1 MFQKTLKQY
10 LLDFFDWCEIE
21 KGFSPLSTK
30 NYASRLNFFL
40 NWLKRRNLEKL
51 TPRDL
56 TEKHIW
62 DFRLYLARQ
71 KSARSRDYLTKNTQ
85 SHYLIALRT
94 LLRFFIKKGIAGL
107 APDKIELP
115 RTAKAETQIKFL
127 NLNELEKL
135 FNLTDLKTKA
145 GQRDRAILELLFST
159 GLRVAELVK
168 LNKSDINSP
177 AFNRTGGNQV
187 KSLSDLEIAVKG
199 KGGKTRTIYISTR
212 ALNCLSRYFKTRR
225 DNDPALFINYKKSKK
240 NDINQE
246 KRLTARSV
254 ERIVEKYRRLSGIP
268 VAATPHTLRHTFA
281 TDLLNQGAD
290 LRSVQELLGHANIAT
305 TQVYTH
311 LTNKRLREVYG
322 KYHSLKK

>member
-21 KGFSPLSTK
+21 KGFSPVSTK

-40 NWLKRRNLEKL
+40 NWLKRQNLENLK
-51 TPRDL
+51 PDDL

-94 LLRFFIKKGIAGL
+94 LLRFFVKRGIMAL

-115 RTAKAETQIKFL
+115 RITKTASQIKFL

-135 FNLTDLKTKA
+135 FKLPDLKTEA
-145 GQRDRAILELLFST
+145 GRRGRAILELLFST

-168 LNKSDINSP
+168 LNKTDINSP
-177 AFNRTGGNQV
+177 AFNRAGGSQV
-187 KSLSDLEIAVKG
+187 KFQSDLEIAVKG
-199 KGGKTRTIYISTR
+199 KGGKTRTVYISAR
-212 ALNCLSRYFKTRR
+212 ALRWLGQYVKARL
-225 DNDPALFINYKKSKK
+225 DNDPALFVNCKKIRK
-240 NDINQE
+240 NNINQE

-322 KYHSLKK
+322 QYHSLKE